1 MSLVIMIASAMTF
14 NFQGNYYPFFFFS
27 PQPPNTPLYMTSSD
41 SEGFL
46 FPSVK
51 NAKDEAPVLQYHNVT
66 ITPCLFFYLQVHLTL
81 TVVTYSSVTR
91 AARVSS

>member
-14 NFQGNYYPFFFFS
+14 NFQGNYYPFFFN
-27 PQPPNTPLYMTSSD
+27 NTPLYMTSSD

-66 ITPCLFFYLQVHLTL
+66 ITPCLFF
-81 TVVTYSSVTR
+81 
-91 AARVSS
+91 